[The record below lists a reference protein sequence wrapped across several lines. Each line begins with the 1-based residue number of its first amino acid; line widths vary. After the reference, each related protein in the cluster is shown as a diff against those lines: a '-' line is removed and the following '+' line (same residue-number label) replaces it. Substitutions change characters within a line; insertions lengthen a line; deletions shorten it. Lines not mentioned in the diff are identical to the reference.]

1 MKQYE
6 EKMAELQK
14 LTARPFDDRAETDN
28 MNIDNWP
35 THKMKCEETGE
46 IKEYCGASK
55 HWEWVSPKITDR
67 HSLHFAP
74 EDRVYIILKNK
85 YTKKWE
91 FPSGKFF
98 LDESFTRGMQ
108 NVF

>member
-1 MKQYE
+1 ME
-6 EKMAELQK
+6 
-14 LTARPFDDRAETDN
+14 
-28 MNIDNWP
+28 
-35 THKMKCEETGE
+35 CEETGE
-46 IKEYCGASK
+46 TIEYCGASK
-55 HWEWVSPKITDR
+55 HWEWVNPKITNR

-91 FPSGKFF
+91 FPTGKFY

-108 NVF
+108 NVFKEVSGMKFRVSFQQPDILAHTIR